1 MSLWNIP
8 KKKVRFITFGL
19 GNDQKGIEDIYC
31 QDMSRSC
38 TAKFVST
45 NEPQQL
51 PKAVVKAI
59 KELI

>member
-1 MSLWNIP
+1 MEYS

-31 QDMSRSC
+31 QDMLRSC
-38 TAKFVST
+38 AAKFVST
-45 NEPQQL
+45 NDPQLL